1 MTRQRAIDILSNELK
16 CIERNDGV
24 NCDRKCE
31 SCDLVM
37 DADEIKDAY
46 NFAIKILEQ
55 EDEPIKNF
63 GQLASMATANALKK
77 IREDDKYRF
86 KNPFF
91 AHFDPD
97 DWLESMH

>member
-16 CIERNDGV
+16 CVERNDDV

-46 NFAIKILEQ
+46 NFAIKILQEP
-55 EDEPIKNF
+55 EDEPIKNL
-63 GQLASMATANALKK
+63 GQLASRATANVLRK
-77 IREDDKYRF
+77 IREDDKRL
-86 KNPFF
+86 KNPIL
-91 AHFDPD
+91 AYFDPD